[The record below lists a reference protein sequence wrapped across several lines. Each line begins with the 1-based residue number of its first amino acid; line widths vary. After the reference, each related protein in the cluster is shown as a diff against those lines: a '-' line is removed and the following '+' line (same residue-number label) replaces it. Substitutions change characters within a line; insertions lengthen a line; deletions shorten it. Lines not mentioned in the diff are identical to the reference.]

1 MSARDQMRSGVKVTA
16 TALCQW
22 ERTLQG
28 GLRAAWRPGC
38 RVLGGAEAG
47 GRASEAAGPLTREQH
62 VHAVIRSGGSARH
75 PSIERWVSRGFIAA
89 LHLLIAVAEIA
100 IVVRA

>member
-1 MSARDQMRSGVKVTA
+1 MSARDEMRNGVRVTA

-28 GLRAAWRPGC
+28 GLRATWRPGY
-38 RVLGGAEAG
+38 RVIGGAEPRG
-47 GRASEAAGPLTREQH
+47 HASETAVPPAREQH
-62 VHAVIRSGGSARH
+62 VHAVVSSGGSPRH
-75 PSIERWVSRGFIAA
+75 PSIERWISRGFIAA
-89 LHLLIAVAEIA
+89 LYLLIAVAEIA

>member
-1 MSARDQMRSGVKVTA
+1 MSARDQMRNGVKLTA
-16 TALCQW
+16 TARCQW

-28 GLRAAWRPGC
+28 GLRATWRPGC
-38 RVLGGAEAG
+38 RVIGGAEAG
-47 GRASEAAGPLTREQH
+47 GHASEAAAPLAREQH
-62 VHAVIRSGGSARH
+62 VHPVVSSGGSARQ

-89 LHLLIAVAEIA
+89 LYLLIAVAEIA

>member
-1 MSARDQMRSGVKVTA
+1 MSAREPMRNGVRVTA

-22 ERTLQG
+22 ERTPQG

-38 RVLGGAEAG
+38 RVTAGAD
-47 GRASEAAGPLTREQH
+47 ASGHTPKAAVLLTREQH
-62 VHAVIRSGGSARH
+62 VHSVVSSGESARH
-75 PSIERWVSRGFIAA
+75 LSIDRWISHGFIAA
-89 LHLLIAVAEIA
+89 LYLLIALVEIA